1 MLTRLAIKNFK
12 NLESADIELGDAV
25 VFIGPNN
32 CGKTS
37 ALQALCLWQIGVS
50 KWLERRGDG
59 DVPKKRPGITLNR
72 TELVALPV
80 PAANLLWRDLH
91 TRSRE
96 TTSEGPKT
104 KNVFIE
110 IIVEGI
116 TNGKTWKCG
125 LEFDYANEES
135 FYCRPLAVGPEERL
149 PVPIEAGSVKV
160 AFLPPM
166 SGLTS
171 EEDRLERGAINV
183 RIGQGRTAEV
193 LRNLCFNVSE
203 QDPKGWMA
211 LVDQMRSLFN
221 VVLNRPQ
228 FILERGQVRLS
239 YSDVKGNDLDIS
251 SAGRGLQQTLLLLSY
266 LRSNPNSALLLDEPD
281 AHLEIIRQRQ
291 IYDILTRTA
300 QEFGSQMIAASHS
313 EVILNSAADRD
324 IVVAFVGNPHRI
336 DDRGSQVAKALKE
349 IGFEHYYL
357 AELKKW
363 VLYAE
368 GATDHA
374 VLSAFARKLDHP
386 SKDALEH
393 PFTEYIGNQLSR
405 ALNHF
410 HGVKEAVPTLR
421 GVAILD
427 RQDRQIPAA
436 PGLEVVFWN
445 RNEIENYLKLP
456 DVLLRYAEDLAEKN
470 AGSPLFG
477 ASEKQ
482 RYREAMEQCVA
493 ERLPPA
499 ALRNPDDIFWQSVK
513 ITDQFLDP
521 IFDAFFKKLKLPN
534 LMRKTD
540 YHRLADFMQPDEI
553 HQDIRNAL
561 DIVARAADEAMAEL
575 QRPRS

>member
-1 MLTRLAIKNFK
+1 MITRLIIKNFK
-12 NLESADIELGDAV
+12 NLENVDIELGDAV

-50 KWLERRGDG
+50 RWLERRGVG
-59 DVPKKRPGITLNR
+59 EVPKKRPGITLNR
-72 TELVALPV
+72 TELFALPV
-80 PAANLLWRDLH
+80 PSANLLWRDLH

-96 TTSEGPKT
+96 VTEDGAKT
-104 KNVFIE
+104 KNVLIE
-110 IIVEGI
+110 ITVEGVW
-116 TNGKTWKCG
+116 NGKAWKCG

-135 FYCRPLAVGPEERL
+135 FYCRPLGVGAGERL
-149 PVPIEAGSVKV
+149 LVPIEAGVVKV

-203 QDPKGWMA
+203 QDQKGWDA
-211 LVDQMRSLFN
+211 LVGQMKSLFN
-221 VVLNRPQ
+221 VELRKPQ

-239 YSDVKGNDLDIS
+239 YLDVKGNELDIS

-291 IYDILTRTA
+291 IYDILTETA

-324 IVVAFVGNPHRI
+324 IVVAFVGSPHRI

-363 VLYAE
+363 VLYVE

-374 VLSAFARKLDHP
+374 VLSAFAKKLSHG
-386 SKDALEH
+386 SRQILEH
-393 PFTEYIGNQLSR
+393 PFAEYIGNQLSK
-405 ALNHF
+405 ALSHF
-410 HGVKEAVPTLR
+410 HGVKEAVPKLR

-427 RQDRQIPAA
+427 RQDKAVPEV
-436 PGLEVVFWN
+436 PGLKVIFWS

-456 DVLLRYAEDLAEKN
+456 DVLYRYAEELAEKN

-482 RYREAMEQCVA
+482 RYREAMQECVT

-499 ALRNPDDIFWQSVK
+499 AQNNPNDIFWQSVK

-521 IFDAFFKKLKLPN
+521 IFDAFFQRLALPN
-534 LMRKTD
+534 LMRKSD
-540 YHRLADFMQPDEI
+540 YHRLAELMLPEEIPTEVRNVLDVIESTAREALAENQP
-553 HQDIRNAL
+553 L
-561 DIVARAADEAMAEL
+561 
-575 QRPRS
+575 